1 MMYCSWRMPRAGSLP
16 VMLTALAAGFVFG
29 GARPA
34 VNEGPAGEGATAK
47 KANTYDFGKSFL
59 RWTSMPNNHTP
70 RLQVAAACTLIRDGK
85 SKEYFLSEACTGEKM
100 YADKDLIHLPANE
113 FAMVCAPNEEYMFFK
128 WYAATEQNMV
138 EMRRVGEAMT
148 TRDGRGAKI
157 SEMPVH
163 MAHHARI
170 RPVTSY
176 REIREAIL
184 GNKVLNGRT
193 EYLGQ
198 DGKTQVVLNYPIKIC
213 NIAHGRERWQV
224 DTPILLPDLAA
235 KTDLPIGVMRM
246 GYIVFN
252 SWDWAE
258 VILRTPMSRPT
269 GKSAF
274 GDSQRLTVKNQL
286 FCAD

>member
-1 MMYCSWRMPRAGSLP
+1 MVLFHSSWR
-16 VMLTALAAGFVFG
+16 
-29 GARPA
+29 
-34 VNEGPAGEGATAK
+34 GPAATLTILTGVACWLGATAIQPIANVNRAGEVK
-47 KANTYDFGKSFL
+47 ASKNANTYDFGKSFL

-100 YADKDLIHLPANE
+100 YADKDLIHVPANE
-113 FAMVCAPNEEYMFFK
+113 FAMVCLPNEEYMFFK

-138 EMRRVGEAMT
+138 EMRRVGETMT

-163 MAHHARI
+163 MAHHARV
-170 RPVTSY
+170 RPLTSY
-176 REIREAIL
+176 RDVREAIL

-213 NIAHGRERWQV
+213 NIAHARERWQV

-235 KTDLPIGVMRM
+235 KADLPIGVMRM

-258 VILRTPMSRPT
+258 AILRTPMPRPT

-274 GDSQRLTVKNQL
+274 SNSQRLTVKNQL